1 MKDCVLTW
9 LEENINFG
17 IFTTDEH
24 LIIDGWN
31 KWLELNTG
39 MKSDYVLGKGL
50 FDLYPGLK
58 DCFIFNY
65 YKEALEGKTSIVSHK
80 LHNYIIP
87 VELKGQSNNSFTHMQ
102 QSGIISSLLKDD
114 KVIGTI
120 TIIKDITDRVIA
132 EKRLAKIEERY
143 KRFIEASTDI
153 IFLKDEDLRYILV
166 NKAYLDF
173 AGKDEKD
180 IIGKTAFEFMPEEL
194 AEKFS
199 ASDKLALEKDSL
211 VLTEET
217 SGGRVYEIKKF
228 PVNLPNMKKGIGGF
242 IRDVTEVKNSIRN
255 LKESSERF
263 EHLSLVLKT
272 LLEFNK
278 LIIQEKNIETLVR
291 NACKILVEKNSYSH
305 VLILLLENYDV
316 VASSSKVYDK
326 SEMEALERYVKY
338 DMPDC
343 FKRALK
349 GKDVVIVDP
358 QVDCVGCPLLKN
370 MMEEKCELIRIE
382 YKARVYG
389 ILNISLSTKFID
401 NPEEKELF
409 MRIADDL
416 GFAIYSIEQEK
427 DRKKAEEEL
436 KESYNKLRSII
447 GSVIDVISL
456 SVESRDPY
464 TAGHQKRVAKLAR
477 TIAQEMGL
485 SAEQI
490 ENVRMAGLIHDLG
503 KIAIPAEILSSPRK
517 LTNIEFELVKQHSKN
532 GYDILKN
539 IDYLKTVAEIV
550 YQHHEKLDGSGY
562 PRGLKG
568 DEIMIEAKILCVAD
582 VVEAMAS
589 HRPYRPSLG
598 IDYALKEIENNAG
611 ILYDEKVVK
620 ACLKLFREKHFSFE

>member
-1 MKDCVLTW
+1 M
-9 LEENINFG
+9 
-17 IFTTDEH
+17 
-24 LIIDGWN
+24 
-31 KWLELNTG
+31 
-39 MKSDYVLGKGL
+39 
-50 FDLYPGLK
+50 
-58 DCFIFNY
+58 
-65 YKEALEGKTSIVSHK
+65 
-80 LHNYIIP
+80 
-87 VELKGQSNNSFTHMQ
+87 
-102 QSGIISSLLKDD
+102 
-114 KVIGTI
+114 
-120 TIIKDITDRVIA
+120 
-132 EKRLAKIEERY
+132 
-143 KRFIEASTDI
+143 
-153 IFLKDEDLRYILV
+153 
-166 NKAYLDF
+166 
-173 AGKDEKD
+173 
-180 IIGKTAFEFMPEEL
+180 
-194 AEKFS
+194 
-199 ASDKLALEKDSL
+199 EKDSL

-228 PVNLPNMKKGIGGF
+228 PVNLPNMKKGIGGL

-263 EHLSLVLKT
+263 EHLSLVLKA

-291 NACKILVEKNSYSH
+291 NACKILVEKRSYSH

-370 MMEEKCELIRIE
+370 MMEEKCDLIRIE

-409 MRIADDL
+409 IRIADDL

-464 TAGHQKRVAKLAR
+464 IAGHQKRVAKLAR

-582 VVEAMAS
+582 VVEATAS

-598 IDYALKEIENNAG
+598 IDYVLKEIENNAG